1 MQRLSA
7 YLIHPQVKMIELSC
21 KCLKSIL
28 STESGAE
35 AYEYL
40 DNEAK
45 NYLNP
50 YKPSKSGSKN
60 NSVKSSGIVF
70 EKYYNNIFVGGPR
83 TRFTF

>member
-1 MQRLSA
+1 
-7 YLIHPQVKMIELSC
+7 MIELSC

-60 NSVKSSGIVF
+60 NSVSPTKLDLFANFGNVF
-70 EKYYNNIFVGGPR
+70 P
-83 TRFTF
+83 

>member
-60 NSVKSSGIVF
+60 NSVSPTKLDLFANFGNVF
-70 EKYYNNIFVGGPR
+70 P
-83 TRFTF
+83 

>member
-1 MQRLSA
+1 
-7 YLIHPQVKMIELSC
+7 MIELSC

-60 NSVKSSGIVF
+60 NSVSFETLHGNINIYLCIAAGKSRSGYSFGINF
-70 EKYYNNIFVGGPR
+70 ERGISLENA
-83 TRFTF
+83 